1 MRNDHITNS
10 VVSFTHYQMKTK
22 ELINQQLIVSFKN
35 TDGDHMFF

>member
-1 MRNDHITNS
+1 MRNDHITHS

-22 ELINQQLIVSFKN
+22 ELMNQNLTVLFKN